1 MSLKFVR
8 ELFVMTMKKYAKLEE
23 EMTCRFKIETRAMM
37 NLNLSTQKSQNLHC
51 NGLPLSKVYNV

>member
-1 MSLKFVR
+1 
-8 ELFVMTMKKYAKLEE
+8 MTMKKYAKLEE

-51 NGLPLSKVYNV
+51 NGLPLTKVYNV